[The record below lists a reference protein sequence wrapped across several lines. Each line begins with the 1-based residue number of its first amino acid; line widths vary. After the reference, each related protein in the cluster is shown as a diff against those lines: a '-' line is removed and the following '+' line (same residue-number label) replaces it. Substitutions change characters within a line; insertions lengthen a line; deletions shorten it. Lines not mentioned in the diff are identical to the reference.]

1 MACITKDEY
10 LNQIKQ
16 KYPNVTQDELTELGN
31 IFEKNKGNLNN
42 VVDYLNSVNNNAKPF
57 IMPKLEYKEFKGED
71 TVNDVITTSILKAN
85 NYASTL
91 ISSGIIPLSQKGISK
106 IPFDKFD
113 KWAIKNI
120 PLYVD
125 AKDKLTDAWESNT
138 AIQQLRFY
146 VNPSNIGELF
156 TNFNKLNTM
165 FHIAKQNNIKLMD
178 ETAKQLDTRLAAAY
192 DEKTIKVLDDVLA
205 KSAIFNLE
213 QNGELLRLL
222 ENDTTLTELINTYE
236 AKVGNLKYIADN
248 LSKVY
253 LHEDLKGISGL
264 KQNIEQ
270 YNVVNLKAEIETLA
284 SLYSLNKIDKSVEL
298 LQDMYTN
305 NKDLYNDLI
314 HLTVAV
320 KAMNNKVFEV
330 TNDIKISRGNLID
343 DIQQVDYDVMPITAE
358 DWGSK
363 QFNEEQGWKILRA
376 PNHKGQ
382 FGIIYREKTDTL
394 MEGMGTNVSYTKT
407 GIPIT
412 LNYVSNSHYYDNYTD
427 NGFIEQ
433 LSTDGKSTKVLA
445 LTEEERNIL
454 GFHNDPVKSLLRAYA
469 HSNFILETNA
479 VRDALIDGFRYDGEG
494 KTADE
499 INKDLEEAIAANK
512 HPIYIKLPQTVTYQD
527 LSKTVKAKFMY
538 ADKALGSDIKAYKNK
553 FNLIRKDVGFQVEG
567 FREGNVF
574 KNYSANYYHSKIK
587 ELIRYLKTNSIV
599 LNAPK
604 IVMDMISS
612 ITLVLS
618 KGASFQEVFK
628 YGQEAAKLSS
638 QMVELRNERLELLL
652 ALDGTKN
659 AEQRKVL
666 ESKLKKKEEEI
677 ANHDF
682 SPALANGFIQS
693 LGTEMLTQDRESVR
707 GLEVE
712 MNRIISKLTELPDGE
727 RTQLGKLIMR
737 FSKFGFNGE
746 AVYLYIGAK
755 LEKYGPTQG
764 IGNIVKGVG
773 EELKAIKSK
782 EDAKAYMGMMIA
794 TPSSPLV
801 RFGGAMTLYADL
813 IPRWILYKHN
823 KNAGMTEEQ
832 ATQDALLSL
841 LDYKITM
848 PPSLKFMNDLYLMP
862 YPSFFLRIQ
871 RVLLGLLEKNPVSL
885 SVNLLSNELI
895 GNHGQNILGSNIFTK
910 FEKGTIFTNPFD
922 IINVDNAIPYS
933 NLLG

>member
-1 MACITKDEY
+1 MTCITKDEY
-10 LNQIKQ
+10 LDQIKQ
-16 KYPNVTQDELTELGN
+16 KYPNVTSAELAELGKV
-31 IFEKNKGNLNN
+31 FEDNKGNLNN
-42 VVDYLNSVNNNAKPF
+42 VIDYLNSVNSNAKPF
-57 IMPKLEYKEFKGED
+57 IMPKLEYTEFKGE
-71 TVNDVITTSILKAN
+71 TTFNDPITSGILKAN
-85 NYASTL
+85 AYASNL
-91 ISSGIIPLSQKGISK
+91 ISSGIIPLSQKGLSK
-106 IPFDKFD
+106 IPFDKFN
-113 KWAIKNI
+113 KWAVKNI
-120 PLYVD
+120 PLYEDV
-125 AKDKLTDAWESNT
+125 KDKITDAWESNT

-178 ETAKQLDTRLAAAY
+178 ETAKKLDTRLAAAY
-192 DEKTIKVLDDVLA
+192 DNKTIKVLDDILA

-213 QNGELLRLL
+213 ENGDLLRLL
-222 ENDTTLTELINTYE
+222 ENDKSLSELIAEYE
-236 AKVGNLKYIADN
+236 SKVGNLKTIASN

-253 LHEDLKGISGL
+253 MHEDLKGMHGL

-270 YNVVNLKAEIETLA
+270 YNIVNLKKEVETLA
-284 SLYSLNKIDKSVEL
+284 TLYSLNKTDKSIEL
-298 LQDMYTN
+298 LQDMYNN

-314 HLTVAV
+314 HLTSAV
-320 KAMNNKVFEV
+320 KAMSDKVFEV
-330 TNDIKISRGNLID
+330 TNDIKIGRGNLID
-343 DIQQVDYDVMPITAE
+343 DIQQVDYDIMAITAD

-363 QFNEEQGWKILRA
+363 QFNEEQGWKVLRV
-376 PNHKGQ
+376 PNNKGK
-382 FGIIYREKTDTL
+382 FGLIYREKTDTL
-394 MEGMGTNVSYTKT
+394 MEGMGTNVSYIKT

-412 LNYVSNSHYYDNYTD
+412 LNYISNTHYYDNYEE

-433 LSTDGKSTKVLA
+433 LSTDGKTTKVLT
-445 LTEEERNIL
+445 LTQEERETL
-454 GFHNDPVKSLLRAYA
+454 GFYNDPVKSLLRSYA
-469 HSNFILETNA
+469 HNNFILETNA
-479 VRDALIDGFRYDGEG
+479 VRDALIDGFRYNGEG
-494 KTADE
+494 KKIDE
-499 INKDLEEAIAANK
+499 INKELEDAIAENK
-512 HPIYIKLPQTVTYQD
+512 HPIYIKLPEGINYQD
-527 LSKTVKAKFMY
+527 LSKTVRSKFMY
-538 ADKALGSDIKAYKNK
+538 ADKALGSDIKTYKNK

-574 KNYSANYYHSKIK
+574 KNYSANYYHSKVK

-604 IVMDMISS
+604 IVMDMVSS
-612 ITLVLS
+612 VTLVLS

-638 QMVELRNERLELLL
+638 QMIELRNERLALLL
-652 ALDGTKN
+652 ELDGTTNIQKK
-659 AEQRKVL
+659 QSL
-666 ESKLKKKEEEI
+666 EIKLKNKEDEI
-677 ANHDF
+677 AKHEF

-712 MNRIISKLTELPDGE
+712 MNRIISKLTELPNGD
-727 RTQLGKLIMR
+727 RTELAKLVMK

-746 AVYLYIGAK
+746 SVYLYLGSK
-755 LEKYGPTQG
+755 LEKFGPTKG
-764 IGNIVKGVG
+764 VADIVKGVG

-823 KNAGMTEEQ
+823 KNAGMSEND
-832 ATQDALLSL
+832 ATKDALLSL

-848 PPSLKFMNDLYLMP
+848 PPSLKFMSDLYLMP

-871 RVLLGLLEKNPVSL
+871 RVIVNLLEKNPVSL
-885 SVNLLSNELI
+885 SANLLSNELL
-895 GNHGQNILGSNIFTK
+895 GNHGQNILSSNIFSK
-910 FEKGTIFTNPFD
+910 FEKGSLFTNPFD
-922 IINVDNAIPYS
+922 IINTDNIIPYS
-933 NLLG
+933 PLT